1 MTRVSQK
8 LTLSQ
13 KHHVHE
19 DETSEIS
26 FSGGGGGGGGCI
38 FSLLTRDFEFVI
50 NTE

>member
-26 FSGGGGGGGGCI
+26 FSGVTRALIDGGGGGGGVYI
-38 FSLLTRDFEFVI
+38 FIVDARL
-50 NTE
+50 